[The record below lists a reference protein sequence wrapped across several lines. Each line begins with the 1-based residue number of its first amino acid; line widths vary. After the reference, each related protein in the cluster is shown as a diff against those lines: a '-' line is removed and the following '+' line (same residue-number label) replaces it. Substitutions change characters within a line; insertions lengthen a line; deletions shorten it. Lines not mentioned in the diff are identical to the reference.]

1 MNILEFI
8 FQSFW
13 HFTGSIILI
22 AILVQWKPFA
32 SNSQGLS
39 TKQFDKLLDQIKEKK
54 GKK

>member
-32 SNSQGLS
+32 TNSHGLS
-39 TKQFDKLLDQIKEKK
+39 TTQFNKLLDQIKQKK